1 MNKIKLPVVV
11 HPLDDDIVRLKKAGN
26 ITEIMCAERTNTQCP
41 ILRLDKENYIDK
53 RTGEVKSFNHIESR
67 AEDKNSVRESLTKL
81 RDIIN
86 ANVTNPDYCR
96 WVTLTYAENMTDDK
110 RLYSD
115 FKKFVMRMRS
125 RSYTFEYIV
134 AMEPQGR
141 GAWHAHLLM
150 IFDKKAPFILNKQL
164 EEIWGHGFVKIK
176 ALSNIDN
183 IGVYLTA
190 YLGDMELDEAIKN
203 GLSVDKSSVKEVE
216 EIDESGKK
224 ITKSIVKGARLSL
237 YPPKFHI
244 FRKSRGIKL
253 PDISYT
259 SYSEAKKLVGDA
271 TPTFEQSVIIT
282 DPQTGFNNQI
292 YTGYFNTNRTNSQS

>member
-1 MNKIKLPVVV
+1 MNKIKLPVVM
-11 HPLDDDIVRLKKAGN
+11 HPLNDDIVRLKKAGN
-26 ITEIMCAERTNTQCP
+26 ITEIMCAEKTNTQCP
-41 ILRLDKENYIDK
+41 ILRVNKDNYVDK
-53 RTGEVKSFNHIESR
+53 RTGEVKNFNHIESR
-67 AEDKNSVRESLTKL
+67 AEDKNSVRVSLTKL

-86 ANVTNPDYCR
+86 ANITNPDYCR

-115 FKKFVMRMRS
+115 FKKFIMRMRS
-125 RSYTFEYIV
+125 RNYIFEYIV

-150 IFDKKAPFILNKQL
+150 IFDKKAPFIPNNQL

-176 ALSNIDN
+176 ALSDIDN

-216 EIDESGKK
+216 VLDESGKK
-224 ITKSIVKGARLSL
+224 IAKSIVKGARLSL

-244 FRKSRGIKL
+244 FRKSRSIKL

-259 SYSEAKKLVGDA
+259 SYSEAKNSVGDA

-292 YTGYFNTNRTNSQS
+292 YTGYFNTNRINSQS

>member
-1 MNKIKLPVVV
+1 MNKIKLPVVM
-11 HPLDDDIVRLKKAGN
+11 HPLNDDIVRLKKAGN
-26 ITEIMCAERTNTQCP
+26 ITEIMCAEKTNTQCP
-41 ILRLDKENYIDK
+41 ILRVNKDNYVDK
-53 RTGEVKSFNHIESR
+53 RTGEVKNFNHIESR
-67 AEDKNSVRESLTKL
+67 AEDKNSVRVSLTKL

-86 ANVTNPDYCR
+86 ANITNPDYCR

-115 FKKFVMRMRS
+115 FKKFIMRMRS
-125 RSYTFEYIV
+125 RNYIFEYIV

-150 IFDKKAPFILNKQL
+150 IFDKKAPFIPNNQL

-176 ALSNIDN
+176 ALSDIDN

-216 EIDESGKK
+216 VLDESGKK
-224 ITKSIVKGARLSL
+224 IAKSIVKGARLSL

-259 SYSEAKKLVGDA
+259 SYSEAKNSVGDA

-292 YTGYFNTNRTNSQS
+292 YTGYFNTNRINSQS

>member
-1 MNKIKLPVVV
+1 MNKIKLPVVM
-11 HPLDDDIVRLKKAGN
+11 HPLNDDIVRLKKAGN
-26 ITEIMCAERTNTQCP
+26 ITEIMCAEKTNTQCP
-41 ILRLDKENYIDK
+41 ILRVNKDNYVDK
-53 RTGEVKSFNHIESR
+53 RTGEVKNFNHIESR
-67 AEDKNSVRESLTKL
+67 AEDKNSVRVSLTKL

-86 ANVTNPDYCR
+86 ANITNPDYCR

-115 FKKFVMRMRS
+115 FKEFIMRMRS
-125 RSYTFEYIV
+125 RNYIFEYIV

-150 IFDKKAPFILNKQL
+150 IFDKKAPFIPNNQL

-176 ALSNIDN
+176 ALSDIDN

-216 EIDESGKK
+216 VLDESGKK
-224 ITKSIVKGARLSL
+224 IAKSIVKGARLSL

-259 SYSEAKKLVGDA
+259 SYSEAKNSVGDA

-292 YTGYFNTNRTNSQS
+292 YTGYFNTNRINSQS

>member
-53 RTGEVKSFNHIESR
+53 RTGEVKNFNHIESR

-150 IFDKKAPFILNKQL
+150 IFNKKAPFIPNKQL

-224 ITKSIVKGARLSL
+224 IAKSIVKGARLSL

-253 PDISYT
+253 PDVSHT
-259 SYSEAKKLVGDA
+259 SYSEAKKSVGDA

>member
-53 RTGEVKSFNHIESR
+53 RTGEVKNFNHIESR

-96 WVTLTYAENMTDDK
+96 WVTLTYAENMTDEK
-110 RLYSD
+110 QLYSD

-125 RSYTFEYIV
+125 RGYTFEYIV

-150 IFDKKAPFILNKQL
+150 IFDKKAPFIPNQKLAK
-164 EEIWGHGFVKIK
+164 IWGHGFVKIK

-216 EIDESGKK
+216 ELDESGKK
-224 ITKSIVKGARLSL
+224 IAKSIVKGARLSL

-253 PDISYT
+253 PDVSHT

>member
-1 MNKIKLPVVV
+1 MNKIKLPVVM
-11 HPLDDDIVRLKKAGN
+11 HPLNDDIVRLKKAGN
-26 ITEIMCAERTNTQCP
+26 ITEIMCAEKTNTQCP
-41 ILRLDKENYIDK
+41 ILRVNKDNYVDK
-53 RTGEVKSFNHIESR
+53 RTGEVKNFNHIESR
-67 AEDKNSVRESLTKL
+67 AEDKNSVRVSLTKL

-86 ANVTNPDYCR
+86 ANITNPDYCR

-115 FKKFVMRMRS
+115 FKKFIMRMRS
-125 RSYTFEYIV
+125 RNYIFEYIV
-134 AMEPQGR
+134 AMPQGR

-150 IFDKKAPFILNKQL
+150 IFDKKAPFIPNNQL

-176 ALSNIDN
+176 ALSDIDN

-216 EIDESGKK
+216 VLDESGKK
-224 ITKSIVKGARLSL
+224 IAKSIVKGARLSL

-259 SYSEAKKLVGDA
+259 SYSEAKNSVGDA

-292 YTGYFNTNRTNSQS
+292 YTGYFNTNRINSQS

>member
-1 MNKIKLPVVV
+1 MNKIKHPVVM
-11 HPLDDDIVRLKKAGN
+11 HPLNDDIVRLKKAGN
-26 ITEIMCAERTNTQCP
+26 ITEIMCAEKTNTQCP
-41 ILRLDKENYIDK
+41 ILRVNKDNYVDK
-53 RTGEVKSFNHIESR
+53 RTGEVKNFNHIESR
-67 AEDKNSVRESLTKL
+67 AEDKNSVRVSLTKL

-86 ANVTNPDYCR
+86 ANITNPDYCR

-115 FKKFVMRMRS
+115 FKKFIMRMRS
-125 RSYTFEYIV
+125 RNYIFEYIV

-150 IFDKKAPFILNKQL
+150 IFDKKAPFIPNNQL

-176 ALSNIDN
+176 ALSDIDN

-216 EIDESGKK
+216 VLDESGKK
-224 ITKSIVKGARLSL
+224 IAKSIVKGARLSL

-259 SYSEAKKLVGDA
+259 SYSEAKNSVGDA

-292 YTGYFNTNRTNSQS
+292 YTGYFNTNRINSQS